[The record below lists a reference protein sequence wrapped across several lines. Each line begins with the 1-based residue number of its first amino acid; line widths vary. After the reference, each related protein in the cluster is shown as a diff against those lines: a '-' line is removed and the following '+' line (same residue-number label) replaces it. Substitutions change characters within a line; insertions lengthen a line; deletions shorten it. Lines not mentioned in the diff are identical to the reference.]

1 MNKERPG
8 AGSLRGVALL
18 RVPAVQAA
26 LIQSFCFLV
35 VLGIAQGVS
44 SLGGIQMTVAIAAI
58 LQGLMA
64 ALVARIRGLAPWW
77 LFIQAIFPISIAAVL
92 ALQLP
97 PAIFLIAFIASVGW
111 YWNAFRTQV
120 PYYPSRPPV
129 WLSVG
134 SLLPNDR
141 PIQFIDVGSG
151 LGGLVLHL
159 SKMHHNGKFTGIEI
173 APLPW
178 LVSVLRGLLTRSAAR
193 FIRGDY
199 GRIDFARYDVV
210 FAYLSPAAMPELWR
224 KANAEMRAG
233 TLLLS
238 YEFDIPGVV
247 PHLVSTPAGN
257 GPPVYG
263 WYMQTGFAEVGEAA

>member
-8 AGSLRGVALL
+8 AGSLRGLALL
-18 RVPAVQAA
+18 RVPAAQAL

-35 VLGIAQGVS
+35 VLGLAQGAA
-44 SLGGIQMTVAIAAI
+44 SLGGNQMTVAIAAI

-64 ALVARIRGLAPWW
+64 AVMAGVCGLAPWW
-77 LFIQAIFPISIAAVL
+77 LFIQAIFPISLAAVL
-92 ALQLP
+92 ALQVP
-97 PAIFLIAFIASVGW
+97 PALFLIAFIASVGW

-120 PYYPSRPPV
+120 PYYPSRLPV

-134 SLLPNDR
+134 SLLPSDR
-141 PIQFIDVGSG
+141 PIRFIDIGSG

-159 SKMHHNGKFTGIEI
+159 AKTHQNGKFVGIEI

-178 LVSVLRGLLTRSAAR
+178 LVSVLRGWLARSSAR
-193 FIRGDY
+193 FLRGDY
-199 GRIDFARYDVV
+199 GRIDFADYDVV
-210 FAYLSPAAMPELWR
+210 FAYLSPAAMPALWR

-238 YEFDIPGVV
+238 YEFDIPGVA
-247 PHLVSTPAGN
+247 PHLVSTPAGS

-263 WYMQTGFAEVGEAA
+263 WYMQTGFAEVADAA

>member
-77 LFIQAIFPISIAAVL
+77 LFIQAIFPISLAAVL